1 MEEVEKILLDIKK
14 RNFSPIYYL
23 AGEEPYFIDTIS
35 DFIEKNVLTEDERA
49 FNQQVI
55 YGKDITIDTLI
66 HYAKE
71 YPMMAEY
78 RVIIVKEAQELSRT
92 INQLLPYV
100 ENPSPTTILVLCYKY
115 GKIDGKTKLAKE
127 LKKYVFYQQDKK
139 LYENQVVAWLN
150 KFVKKMNFEIEPTSA
165 QMLVDY
171 LGTDLSR
178 IANEV
183 NKLKIILPKGTTI
196 TPTHIEQNIGISKDF
211 NVFEL
216 QSALGKKNL
225 LKAMQIIQYFSENQ
239 RDNPATVII
248 SNLYRYFEDLLKY
261 HGSNSKLDKD
271 LAVLLGKNP
280 YFIKDYHLAGKNY
293 PMKKVSQCIASI
305 RETDMKSKGVESGSI
320 SYYDLFKEL
329 IINIIA

>member
-1 MEEVEKILLDIKK
+1 
-14 RNFSPIYYL
+14 
-23 AGEEPYFIDTIS
+23 
-35 DFIEKNVLTEDERA
+35 
-49 FNQQVI
+49 
-55 YGKDITIDTLI
+55 
-66 HYAKE
+66 
-71 YPMMAEY
+71 MAEY

-196 TPTHIEQNIGISKDF
+196 TPTHIEQNIGISKDL

-216 QSALGKKNL
+216 QSALGKKDL
-225 LKAMQIIQYFSENQ
+225 LKAMQIIALIYLCQHH
-239 RDNPATVII
+239 TV
-248 SNLYRYFEDLLKY
+248 LMTVD
-261 HGSNSKLDKD
+261 
-271 LAVLLGKNP
+271 
-280 YFIKDYHLAGKNY
+280 
-293 PMKKVSQCIASI
+293 
-305 RETDMKSKGVESGSI
+305 
-320 SYYDLFKEL
+320 
-329 IINIIA
+329 

>member
-196 TPTHIEQNIGISKDF
+196 TPTHIEQNIGISKSFFPKADC
-211 NVFEL
+211 NSNTL
-216 QSALGKKNL
+216 KSL
-225 LKAMQIIQYFSENQ
+225 LIPIF
-239 RDNPATVII
+239 
-248 SNLYRYFEDLLKY
+248 
-261 HGSNSKLDKD
+261 
-271 LAVLLGKNP
+271 
-280 YFIKDYHLAGKNY
+280 
-293 PMKKVSQCIASI
+293 CSI
-305 RETDMKSKGVESGSI
+305 
-320 SYYDLFKEL
+320 
-329 IINIIA
+329 

>member
-1 MEEVEKILLDIKK
+1 
-14 RNFSPIYYL
+14 
-23 AGEEPYFIDTIS
+23 
-35 DFIEKNVLTEDERA
+35 
-49 FNQQVI
+49 
-55 YGKDITIDTLI
+55 
-66 HYAKE
+66 
-71 YPMMAEY
+71 MMAEY

-216 QSALGKKNL
+216 QSALGKKDL
-225 LKAMQIIQYFSENQ
+225 LKAIQIIQYFSENQ